1 MLIDYYLS
9 NNVSNYSCQPFEDQT
24 KENNNIR
31 FLLQMKK
38 KLKEEL
44 KDKLDFNDEIQ
55 KDEKK
60 PIVLKSKDKVK
71 ENFRS
76 IFLRNCYD
84 YST

>member
-1 MLIDYYLS
+1 
-9 NNVSNYSCQPFEDQT
+9 
-24 KENNNIR
+24 
-31 FLLQMKK
+31 MKK

-76 IFLRNCYD
+76 IFYAILAALVIRSFFYEFMI
-84 YST
+84 